1 MPRKMHLK
9 KLQETEDEFPLP
21 VTAEK
26 DAVAEEEKVA
36 TGKPRKTTTH
46 SRKPKK
52 PVRKAQKKN
61 LSADEI
67 AGFEHWMTRIA
78 TERFEMCAPEVSI
91 KGFAPRVHI
100 MGDKMPSFGNPLYI
114 SIGVVT
120 PDGDEVVGTFGRI
133 FDIENDIPAF
143 TLCTAQTFRIL
154 EGCLLDVK
162 FPPFD
167 ECCDECGDEC
177 DE

>member
-9 KLQETEDEFPLP
+9 KLQESEDEFPLP

-36 TGKPRKTTTH
+36 TGKPKKTMIH

-67 AGFEHWMTRIA
+67 AGFERWMTRIA

-154 EGCLLDVK
+154 EGCLLDRN
-162 FPPFD
+162 FPS
-167 ECCDECGDEC
+167 CDECGDEC
-177 DE
+177 DDE